1 MLTVQVSLLFEIL
14 IDVLFFLKET
24 SDETMDCGT
33 LGWLFSSFR
42 TLLKL
47 KLKKKSHKY
56 LLNFCLRNQMVLTC
70 SLSKRCSKFCQL

>member
-24 SDETMDCGT
+24 SDETMGCAT

-47 KLKKKSHKY
+47 KL
-56 LLNFCLRNQMVLTC
+56 
-70 SLSKRCSKFCQL
+70 